1 MCLILE
7 KDSIKTITYTDIVAY
22 KVVERIRTRRI
33 GQSDIFYRSTFYNFD
48 YEKDV
53 VYNGQLRESRSVYS
67 HNRVIEDGFHSFACL
82 EDAKRSAVSYFAVV
96 KCIIP
101 AGSEFY
107 KGKGIDFTPQ
117 YASNKIVIKEEV

>member
-7 KDSIKTITYTDIVAY
+7 NDATKMITHTDIVVY
-22 KVVERIRTRRI
+22 KVVTRRRTRSMK
-33 GQSDIFYRSTFYNFD
+33 SDMFYRSPFYLFD

-53 VYNGQLRESRSVYS
+53 IYCGKLRISVNILS
-67 HNRVIEDGFHSFACL
+67 GDRTVEDGFHSYERL
-82 EDAKRSAVSYFAVV
+82 EDAKRNTCPCGIVV

-107 KGKGIDFTPQ
+107 KGCGIDCTPQ
-117 YASNKIVIKEEV
+117 YASNKIIIKEEV

>member
-7 KDSIKTITYTDIVAY
+7 NDATKIITHVDIVVY
-22 KVVERIRTRRI
+22 KVVERVRTRV
-33 GQSDIFYRSTFYNFD
+33 GQSDVFYRSPFYRFD

-53 VYNGQLRESRSVYS
+53 VYCGKLRKLVSPYS
-67 HNRVIEDGFHSFACL
+67 GDLTVEDGFHSYERL
-82 EDAKRSAVSYFAVV
+82 EDAKRNTCPCGIVV

-107 KGKGIDFTPQ
+107 KGCGIDGTPQ
-117 YASNKIVIKEEV
+117 YASNQIIIKEEV